1 MVGAIC
7 FALPVLEIATI
18 IWVGHQ
24 IGAGWTLVL
33 LLAEVPLGLAIIQRA
48 GRRSLATLAS
58 AMRSG
63 QLPAADLNRNGWAVA
78 GGVLLIIPG
87 FITDVLALVLMV
99 PRTRN
104 LLGRALSAGGATGP
118 AEPTWVPPAPQN
130 QGADAEPTVVRGDVL

>member
-1 MVGAIC
+1 MVGAVC

-48 GRRSLATLAS
+48 GRRSLATMTA
-58 AMRSG
+58 AMRGG
-63 QLPAADLNRNGWAVA
+63 QIAAADLNQNGWAVA

-87 FITDVLALVLMV
+87 FLTDVLALALMV
-99 PRTRN
+99 PRTRA
-104 LLGRALSAGGATGP
+104 LLGRAVLATGATRQP
-118 AEPTWVPPAPQN
+118 CVPPTPQD
-130 QGADAEPTVVRGDVL
+130 QGTDAEPRVVRGDVL